1 MTSLDFLLLLMIL
14 IWGSNFSIVKVA
26 LRDFPEIPFNAMRM
40 VTGTVVFLTAL
51 WVTRDKANPRPPL
64 TRTDWTQLFLLGF
77 VGTFLY
83 QFCFVSSVR
92 RTSVGNGSLIIG
104 LSPIVIA
111 LMSAIVG
118 HERIRP
124 LRWAG
129 VIMALLGL
137 YFVVG
142 HGVDFSGQTLRGD
155 LLMLAGV
162 LCWATYS
169 VASQPILR
177 RHSPLRVIAL
187 TFSVGATSYVLVMTP
202 ILFSVDWA
210 AVSAFSWLLM
220 FTSAVLALNVS
231 YWIWY
236 TGLQKLGGSRTSV
249 YSYLT
254 PIVAMIVA
262 AIWLGEPI
270 SSNQVAGATAI
281 FAGLLITRFTP
292 A

>member
-1 MTSLDFLLLLMIL
+1 MMDLLLLLMIL

-40 VTGTVVFLTAL
+40 VTGTAVFLTAL
-51 WVTRDKANPRPPL
+51 WVTRDTSRPRPPL

-92 RTSVGNGSLIIG
+92 RTSVGNGSLIIA
-104 LSPIVIA
+104 LSPIVIS
-111 LMSAIVG
+111 LMSAVVG

-129 VIMALLGL
+129 VGLALLGV

-155 LLMLAGV
+155 LLMLGGV

-169 VASQPILR
+169 VGSQPILR

-187 TFSVGATSYVLVMTP
+187 TFSVGAISYVLVMTP
-202 ILFSVDWA
+202 ILMDVNWG
-210 AVSAFSWLLM
+210 AVSGFSWFLM
-220 FTSAVLALNVS
+220 FTSALLALNVS

-254 PIVAMIVA
+254 PIVAMVVA

-270 SSNQVAGATAI
+270 SANQVAGATAI
-281 FAGLLITRFTP
+281 FAGLLITRFS
-292 A
+292 